1 MPDLTV
7 QETTTKL
14 KKLTRKQQIKERGLF
29 NCFQTWQWK
38 ELPMFFTDMLR
49 KFILRDFQQSLW
61 GFFIQAKAY
70 PVRFQLKSNSV
81 FMLCAKLLTKYIEV
95 FDSHSRS
102 PLRYNVKISGLLCLR
117 PRISN
122 ASQLSN
128 NAMSWPHSA
137 GKHGD
142 YVPFMA
148 INIKW
153 NATRLARTLPKK
165 RYSDTM
171 HEEWNSYKC

>member
-1 MPDLTV
+1 M
-7 QETTTKL
+7 
-14 KKLTRKQQIKERGLF
+14 
-29 NCFQTWQWK
+29 
-38 ELPMFFTDMLR
+38 
-49 KFILRDFQQSLW
+49 W

-81 FMLCAKLLTKYIEV
+81 FMLCAKLLTKCIEV

-153 NATRLARTLPKK
+153 NATRLARTYLKNVIATQCTKNETVINVRDGHFFLLWPPANK
-165 RYSDTM
+165 RNCKRVS
-171 HEEWNSYKC
+171 K